1 MFTGIVSETGT
12 LQKLRAIPGGQ
23 ELTIACSFAADVH
36 IDESIAVN
44 GVCLTAVEFDDQ
56 TFRVQCVQETLR
68 KTSLGALEEGMAVNL
83 ERSLTL
89 EKAIEGHIVQGHV
102 DTVGTIER
110 VSQEGADLLVEIS
123 YPESFDD
130 YIVDR
135 GSIAVD
141 GISLT
146 VARTVGLGE
155 GEDGADAGV
164 GAGASAGSSVG
175 DDAGMEGAEGAE
187 GADGKGDAAGV
198 AGEDAGE
205 NVRRPRF
212 VVAIIPYTWDFTNL
226 KDKKE
231 GDLVNLEFDM
241 FGKYIIKYMKKLQ
254 G

>member
-12 LQKLRAIPGGQ
+12 LKKLQPIQGGQ
-23 ELTIACSFAADVH
+23 ELTIACSFAGDVH

-44 GVCLTAVEFDDQ
+44 GVCLTAVDFDAQ

-68 KTSLGALEEGMAVNL
+68 KTSLGSLKEGMAVNL

-102 DTVGTIER
+102 DTVGAIER
-110 VSQEGADLLVEIS
+110 VTQDGADLLVEIS
-123 YPESFDD
+123 YPEAFDD

-146 VARTVGLGE
+146 VARTIGLGE
-155 GEDGADAGV
+155 GEGEGEGAGERAGV
-164 GAGASAGSSVG
+164 GADGAGARERAGV
-175 DDAGMEGAEGAE
+175 
-187 GADGKGDAAGV
+187 GADGADEGA
-198 AGEDAGE
+198 
-205 NVRRPRF
+205 RRPRF

-226 KDKKE
+226 KEKQE

-241 FGKYIIKYMKKLQ
+241 FGKYIIKYMKKLR